1 MLSKSCSTVP
11 QLWATAEMRA
21 FAYWLTIAF
30 VFTVPWE
37 NAIKLGELG
46 RVSKPLGLAAAM
58 VWGGS
63 VLLRRR
69 LREPDA
75 FQQAYFLFVV
85 WSGLTFYWSID
96 AGATTSAFITY
107 TQLLVLLFM
116 IWDLCDSESAIET
129 ALQAYVLGAY
139 IASFSIV
146 LEFLSAPDAKFPEH
160 ERLRGIGTEVDG
172 IALIVAIAMP
182 AAWYL
187 AAGPTRLQSSP
198 GRRLLNFAYVPVGL
212 FAVAITGT
220 RGATLALVPAAI
232 LIFWSLR
239 RASSSQRLAAVGTL
253 AAAIL
258 VLVVYA
264 PRGPLARIQTAA
276 TATELGSEDSA
287 LSGRWGIWVESSR
300 AFLDRPVVGA
310 GLDAHRAA
318 VSGGLDEIR
327 VFKITEKEAHNT
339 YISVLVE
346 TGIVGFLIFA
356 TMIVVVIKRIRRLSG
371 WRAWYWSAQVS
382 VLAIG
387 AMSLSLEESKS
398 VWVFL
403 SLCVATSAVAGTR
416 MSPAA
421 ARSKARIDLP
431 TGGRGVTGSAPRW
444 QPAP

>member
-1 MLSKSCSTVP
+1 
-11 QLWATAEMRA
+11 MRA

-46 RVSKPLGLAAAM
+46 RVSKPLGLATAV
-58 VWGGS
+58 VWAGS

-69 LREPDA
+69 VREPDA
-75 FQQAYFLFVV
+75 FQKAYFLFVV

-96 AGATTSAFITY
+96 TGATASTFLTY
-107 TQLLVLLFM
+107 AQLLVLLFI

-139 IASFSIV
+139 ITSFSIV
-146 LEFLSAPDAKFPEH
+146 LEFLSAPEAKFPEH
-160 ERLRGIGTEVDG
+160 ERLKGLGTEVDG
-172 IALIVAIAMP
+172 IALIIAIAVP

-187 AAGPTRLQSSP
+187 AAGPTRQQSSP

-212 FAVAITGT
+212 FAVVLTGT

-232 LIFWSLR
+232 FVFWSLR
-239 RASSSQRLAAVGTL
+239 RASPSLRLAALGTL
-253 AAAIL
+253 VAAIV

-264 PRGPLARIQTAA
+264 PRGPLARIETAA
-276 TATELGSEDSA
+276 TATELGSQDSA
-287 LSGRWGIWVESSR
+287 LSGRWGIWVESTR
-300 AFLDRPVVGA
+300 AFLDRPIVGA

-318 VSGGLDEIR
+318 VSGGLNEVR
-327 VFKITEKEAHNT
+327 TFTTSEKKAHNT

-346 TGIVGFLIFA
+346 TGIVGFLILA
-356 TMIVVVIKRIRRLSG
+356 TMIVIVVKRVRRLSG
-371 WRAWYWSAQVS
+371 WQRWYWSVQVS

-398 VWVFL
+398 IWIFL
-403 SLCVATSAVAGTR
+403 SLCVAASAV
-416 MSPAA
+416 SPRLYPASAA
-421 ARSKARIDLP
+421 ARTPIDVPTRGRLAR
-431 TGGRGVTGSAPRW
+431 GASRRW
-444 QPAP
+444 QPASQRPR

>member
-1 MLSKSCSTVP
+1 
-11 QLWATAEMRA
+11 MRA
-21 FAYWLTIAF
+21 LAYWLTIAF

-46 RVSKPLGLAAAM
+46 RISKLLGLAAAV

-63 VLLRRR
+63 ILLRRR

-75 FQQAYFLFVV
+75 FQKVYFLLVV
-85 WSGLTFYWSID
+85 WSGLSFYWSID

-107 TQLLVLLFM
+107 AQLLVMLFI
-116 IWDLCDSESAIET
+116 IWDLCDSEGAIET

-139 IASFSIV
+139 VAAFSIV
-146 LEFLSAPDAKFPEH
+146 LEFLSEPDAKFPEH
-160 ERLRGIGTEVDG
+160 ERLRGLGTEVDG
-172 IALIVAIAMP
+172 IALIVAIAVP

-187 AAGPTRLQSSP
+187 AAGPTRLPSGP
-198 GRRLLNFAYVPVGL
+198 GRRLLNFAYVPAGL

-232 LIFWSLR
+232 FVFWSLR
-239 RASSSQRLAAVGTL
+239 RASPTLRVAAVGTL

-276 TATELGSEDSA
+276 TATELGGEDSA
-287 LSGRWGIWVESSR
+287 LSGRWGIWVESSH
-300 AFLDRPVVGA
+300 AFLDRPVLGA

-318 VSGGLDEIR
+318 VSGGLDDIR
-327 VFKITEKEAHNT
+327 TFKIAEKEAHNT

-346 TGIVGFLIFA
+346 TGIVGFLIFV
-356 TMIVVVIKRIRRLSG
+356 TMIVIVVKRIRMLSG

-403 SLCVATSAVAGTR
+403 SLCVATSAVAGSR
-416 MSPAA
+416 MRSAVPVAA
-421 ARSKARIDLP
+421 ASIDLP
-431 TGGRGVTGSAPRW
+431 TGGRAATGSAPRW

>member
-1 MLSKSCSTVP
+1 
-11 QLWATAEMRA
+11 MRA

-37 NAIKLGELG
+37 NAVKLGEVG
-46 RVSKPLGLAAAM
+46 RISKPLGLAAAV

-75 FQQAYFLFVV
+75 FQKAYFLLVV
-85 WSGLTFYWSID
+85 WSGLTFYWTID
-96 AGATTSAFITY
+96 AGATRSAFITY
-107 TQLLVLLFM
+107 AQLLVLLFI
-116 IWDLCDSESAIET
+116 IWDLCDNEGAIET

-139 IASFSIV
+139 VAAFSIV

-160 ERLRGIGTEVDG
+160 ERLRGLGTEVDG
-172 IALIVAIAMP
+172 IALIVAIAVP

-187 AAGPTRLQSSP
+187 AAGPTSLQSGP
-198 GRRLLNFAYVPVGL
+198 GRRLLNFAYVPAGL

-220 RGATLALVPAAI
+220 RGATLALLPAAI
-232 LIFWSLR
+232 FVFWSLR
-239 RASSSQRLAAVGTL
+239 RASPTLRIAAVGTL

-287 LSGRWGIWVESSR
+287 LSGRWGIWVESSH
-300 AFLDRPVVGA
+300 AFLDRPVLGA

-318 VSGGLDEIR
+318 VSEALDEIR
-327 VFKITEKEAHNT
+327 TFKITEKEAHNT

-346 TGIVGFLIFA
+346 TGIVGFLILV
-356 TMIVVVIKRIRRLSG
+356 TMIVIVVKRIRMLSG
-371 WRAWYWSAQVS
+371 WRAWYWSAQLS

-403 SLCVATSAVAGTR
+403 SLGVATAAVAGTR
-416 MSPAA
+416 MSSAA
-421 ARSKARIDLP
+421 AAAPAPIDVP

>member
-1 MLSKSCSTVP
+1 
-11 QLWATAEMRA
+11 MRPI
-21 FAYWLTIAF
+21 AYWLTMAF
-30 VFTVPWE
+30 VFSVPWE
-37 NAIKLGELG
+37 NAVHLGGLG
-46 RVSKPLGLAAAM
+46 RGSKFLGLALAF
-58 VWGGS
+58 VWAGS

-69 LREPDA
+69 LRDPDA
-75 FQQAYFLFVV
+75 FQKAYFLLVA

-96 AGATTSAFITY
+96 AGATTSGFLTY
-107 TQLLVLLFM
+107 AQLLFM
-116 IWDLCDSESAIET
+116 VYIIWDLCETETAIET

-146 LEFLSAPDAKFPEH
+146 LEFLSAPDARFPEH
-160 ERLRGIGTEVDG
+160 ERLRGLGTEVDG
-172 IALIVAIAMP
+172 IALIVAIAVP

-187 AAGPTRLQSSP
+187 AASPTHQQGSP

-232 LIFWSLR
+232 FIFWSLR
-239 RASSSQRLAAVGTL
+239 HARPSHRLAALGTL
-253 AAAIL
+253 VAAIL

-276 TATELGSEDSA
+276 TATELGSEESA

-300 AFLDRPVVGA
+300 TFLDRPIFGA

-318 VSGGLDEIR
+318 VSGGLDEVRTFRIA
-327 VFKITEKEAHNT
+327 EKEAHNT

-346 TGIVGFLIFA
+346 TGIVGFVIFA
-356 TMIVVVIKRIRRLSG
+356 TMVVIVIKRIRRLSG

-398 VWVFL
+398 IWIFL
-403 SLCVATSAVAGTR
+403 SLCVATSAVAGSR
-416 MSPAA
+416 SVAAVPSPVD
-421 ARSKARIDLP
+421 AR
-431 TGGRGVTGSAPRW
+431 GGIAGGASRW
-444 QPAP
+444 QPAPQRPR

>member
-1 MLSKSCSTVP
+1 
-11 QLWATAEMRA
+11 MRA
-21 FAYWLTIAF
+21 LAYWLTIAF

-46 RVSKPLGLAAAM
+46 RVSKPLGLAAAV

-75 FQQAYFLFVV
+75 FQKVYFLFVV

-96 AGATTSAFITY
+96 SGASASTFLTY
-107 TQLLVLLFM
+107 AQLLVLLFI
-116 IWDLCDSESAIET
+116 IWDLCDSEGAIET

-146 LEFLSAPDAKFPEH
+146 LEFLSAPEAKFPEH
-160 ERLRGIGTEVDG
+160 ERLKGVGTEVDG
-172 IALIVAIAMP
+172 IALIIAMAVP

-187 AAGPTRLQSSP
+187 AAGPTRLPSSP

-212 FAVAITGT
+212 FAVALTGT

-232 LIFWSLR
+232 FVFWSLR
-239 RASSSQRLAAVGTL
+239 RASPSLRLAALGTL
-253 AAAIL
+253 VAAIL

-264 PRGPLARIQTAA
+264 PRGPLARIETAA

-287 LSGRWGIWVESSR
+287 LSGRWGIWVQSSH
-300 AFLDRPVVGA
+300 AFLERPILGA

-318 VSGGLDEIR
+318 VSDALDEVR
-327 VFKITEKEAHNT
+327 TFKISEKEAHNT

-346 TGIVGFLIFA
+346 TGIVGFLILA
-356 TMIVVVIKRIRRLSG
+356 LMIVVVVKRIRTLSG
-371 WRAWYWSAQVS
+371 WHRWYWSVQVS

-398 VWVFL
+398 IWIFL
-403 SLCVATSAVAGTR
+403 SLCVATSAVASSR
-416 MSPAA
+416 LSSAA
-421 ARSKARIDLP
+421 AGAPAPIDLP
-431 TGGRGVTGSAPRW
+431 SVGRGGTGSAPRW